1 LSAEKLPRYTH
12 TVVQRLRQAGA
23 MPLAGVGQHA
33 AHAFSQRLSALLG
46 AALHERQGWVPAAT
60 RVLIDVAHPH
70 VRLQDALSVLTPE
83 QEHKEQ
89 EDQEQEQGQGQEGGA
104 RRILRLIVLRANALA
119 DLKSPTPQALP
130 DKLIDIWL
138 LCLACAAMGQ
148 PLSCVVVGANAV
160 LRVPP
165 QEPVSARAQLQL
177 LLATWA
183 EGMRW
188 PLPLPPALALLWLQ
202 EPNKTNALL
211 DLYEGSS
218 HQGSERDKD
227 PALARTYPTLN
238 ALMAHGDF
246 ARLAEAVYAPLRDW
260 AEKIQV
266 EALPEAQAV
275 TSEGSA

>member
-1 LSAEKLPRYTH
+1 
-12 TVVQRLRQAGA
+12 
-23 MPLAGVGQHA
+23 
-33 AHAFSQRLSALLG
+33 LG

-70 VRLQDALSVLTPE
+70 VRLQDALSVLTPDE
-83 QEHKEQ
+83 GVEEDKDEEVQEVEK
-89 EDQEQEQGQGQEGGA
+89 EGGA
-104 RRILRLIVLRANALA
+104 RLILLRANALA
-119 DLKSPTPQALP
+119 DLKPPAPQAMP

-138 LCLACAAMGQ
+138 LSLACAAMGQ

-165 QEPVSARAQLQL
+165 QEPVSARAQLQR
-177 LLATWA
+177 LLAIWA
-183 EGMRW
+183 EGMCW

-202 EPNKTNALL
+202 EPNKPNALL

-218 HQGSERDKD
+218 HQRSERDKD

-246 ARLAEAVYAPLRDW
+246 ARLAQAVYAPLRDW
-260 AEKIQV
+260 AAQIQV
-266 EALPEAQAV
+266 EALPEAQAL
-275 TSEGSA
+275 TSEASA